1 MTGECPKDTTLAST
15 LLNPWQKVLGF
26 LNVRVRVEKPLQM
39 MLKVSI
45 CQKITTAFS
54 RRADMHVGHVQSAPI
69 SVEMLNCERC
79 IEISEQMMLM
89 VIIVYQKIAKT
100 FCRLATMY
108 VGHSQGYLIGQLL
121 CRSIF
126 GKM

>member
-1 MTGECPKDTTLAST
+1 
-15 LLNPWQKVLGF
+15 
-26 LNVRVRVEKPLQM
+26 

-45 CQKITTAFS
+45 SQKITTAFS
-54 RRADMHVGHVQSAPI
+54 RRADMHVGHVQGCVWVVGHQSAPI

-79 IEISEQMMLM
+79 IEISEQMMLI
-89 VIIVYQKIAKT
+89 VIIIYQKIAKT

-108 VGHSQGYLIGQLL
+108 VRHSQGYLIGQHL